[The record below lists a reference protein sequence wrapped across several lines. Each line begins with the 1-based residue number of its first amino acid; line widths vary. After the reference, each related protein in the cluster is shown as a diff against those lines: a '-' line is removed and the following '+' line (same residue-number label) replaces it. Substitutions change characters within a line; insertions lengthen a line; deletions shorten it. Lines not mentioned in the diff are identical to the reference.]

1 MEKIE
6 VIILLQ
12 NVLICGIFL
21 KDKVLGD
28 ESVKRTIISLVLV
41 LSIVCLC
48 SCTATIDRNEPS
60 SEATTVIEYKTLP
73 HETQSAIVGEKPT
86 VNVPAPGES
95 ESASAPNTTAP
106 TTTEPQVTPATE
118 VETGEIT
125 EPPITQ
131 KQPQKTGEMEFS
143 DSPEN
148 KYINAVV
155 KKYGTDPKKMVVFYT
170 VPDGNGNIVLEFNG
184 TTDENG
190 KLIRN
195 KDTLVAIYTVDKEL
209 NSKRASKDKA
219 LNEYPY
225 GEMMVIFLTTT
236 THIMPE
242 FEAELNG

>member
-1 MEKIE
+1 MLWKNRGDYTVAECSYLWY
-6 VIILLQ
+6 IL
-12 NVLICGIFL
+12 
-21 KDKVLGD
+21 KYKVLGD
-28 ESVKRTIISLVLV
+28 ESVKKTIISLVLV

-60 SEATTVIEYKTLP
+60 SESTTIIEYKTLP

-86 VNVPAPGES
+86 VNVTAPGES
-95 ESASAPNTTAP
+95 ESTSTPNTTAP

-118 VETGEIT
+118 VETGE
-125 EPPITQ
+125 
-131 KQPQKTGEMEFS
+131 MEFS
-143 DSPEN
+143 DSPKN

-155 KKYGTDPKKMVVFYT
+155 SKYGTDPKKMVVFYT

-195 KDTLVAIYTVDKEL
+195 KDTLVAIYTIDKEL
-209 NSKRASKDKA
+209 NSKRASKDNS

>member
-1 MEKIE
+1 MK
-6 VIILLQ
+6 
-12 NVLICGIFL
+12 
-21 KDKVLGD
+21 KA
-28 ESVKRTIISLVLV
+28 IISLMLV
-41 LSIVCLC
+41 LSIVFLC
-48 SCTATIDRNEPS
+48 SCTATIDRKEPS
-60 SEATTVIEYKTLP
+60 SESTTIIEYKTLP

-95 ESASAPNTTAP
+95 ESTTAPNTTAP
-106 TTTEPQVTPATE
+106 TTTESQVSPATE

-125 EPPITQ
+125 ETPTTQ
-131 KQPQKTGEMEFS
+131 KKPEKTGEMEFS
-143 DSPEN
+143 DNPEN

-155 KKYGTDPKKMVVFYT
+155 TKYGTDPKKMVAFYT
-170 VPDGNGNIVLEFNG
+170 VPDGNGNIVLEFDG
-184 TTDENG
+184 AKDENG
-190 KLIRN
+190 RLIRN
-195 KDTLVAIYTVDKEL
+195 KDTLVAIYTIDKEL

>member
-1 MEKIE
+1 
-6 VIILLQ
+6 V
-12 NVLICGIFL
+12 
-21 KDKVLGD
+21 
-28 ESVKRTIISLVLV
+28 T
-41 LSIVCLC
+41 
-48 SCTATIDRNEPS
+48 
-60 SEATTVIEYKTLP
+60 
-73 HETQSAIVGEKPT
+73 
-86 VNVPAPGES
+86 APGES
-95 ESASAPNTTAP
+95 ESASTPSTTAP
-106 TTTEPQVTPATE
+106 TTTQSQAIPTPE

-125 EPPITQ
+125 EPPTTQ

-143 DSPEN
+143 DSSEN
-148 KYINAVV
+148 KYISAVV

-195 KDTLVAIYTVDKEL
+195 KDTLVAIYTIDKEL
-209 NSKRASKDKA
+209 NSKRASKDNS

>member
-1 MEKIE
+1 MVSICSTVFWQLELQE
-6 VIILLQ
+6 TERHLLLKAKSSLETA
-12 NVLICGIFL
+12 LI
-21 KDKVLGD
+21 K
-28 ESVKRTIISLVLV
+28 
-41 LSIVCLC
+41 
-48 SCTATIDRNEPS
+48 
-60 SEATTVIEYKTLP
+60 KTL
-73 HETQSAIVGEKPT
+73 HHLTQNAIVGEKPT
-86 VNVPAPGES
+86 VNVTAPGEN
-95 ESASAPNTTAP
+95 ESTSTPNTTAP

-125 EPPITQ
+125 EPPTTQ

-195 KDTLVAIYTVDKEL
+195 KDTLVAIYTIDKEL